1 MLTAAQQNITTNGS
15 RAYDA
20 LTSVMAGAIGI
31 FSPQRACF
39 YRYGREV
46 LRSYAAG
53 ELSGANQNWNPRGK
67 SADAEIKRGGKLITA
82 RARDLVQNNSYV
94 SGAIDKICNNV
105 VRRGIKPQARLR
117 LPDGSPNKKV
127 NKALER
133 LWARWSRYADLSLQ
147 NSFAAIQR
155 LVLRHVW
162 IDGEVLIHRVWDT
175 TLRGI
180 VPLRLEVIE
189 CDLLDTTVDGN
200 LANGNIGRRGVELD
214 PATGRPVAYHILPQH
229 PGDYLFGKSFGAATR
244 IPATEII
251 HIFISRRASQ
261 SRGVSWLAAI
271 LIESHD
277 LGEYKSYEMIGA
289 KLLSAFGF
297 FVKSTIPDGG
307 MGAGFGIPST
317 QLGPGGK
324 PLADATL
331 PDYIQPGRIQRL
343 PFGTEVTAAGN
354 NRPGP
359 QYEAFVRDSI
369 RGMSTGTGMSYES
382 FSNDYNAA
390 SYSSARSASLE
401 ERLAYQGQ
409 QAFLDEKLNDRVW
422 AWFLEGAWL
431 AGLLPEIRD
440 YAVDPLPYH
449 EAVAWQDPGW
459 TWVDPLKDS
468 KAADTGL
475 ANATTTRNKISSQ
488 CGEDWEDDI
497 IEPLIREEEQ
507 LTRLYELRAKNQKLQ
522 KEETANV
529 AVA

>member
-1 MLTAAQQNITTNGS
+1 MMAAPPPSIS
-15 RAYDA
+15 AVSARAYA
-20 LTSVMAGAIGI
+20 AVTSAVSGVIGI
-31 FSPQRACF
+31 FSPRHACF
-39 YRYGREV
+39 YRHGREV

-53 ELSGANQNWNPRGK
+53 ELSGPNQTWNPRGK
-67 SADAEIKRGGKLITA
+67 SGDAEIKRGAKLITA

-117 LPDGSPNKKV
+117 LPDGTPDKPN

-133 LWARWSRYADLSLQ
+133 LWGRWARYADLAGQ

-162 IDGEVLIHRVWDT
+162 IDGEVLLHRVWDNA
-175 TLRGI
+175 LRGI

-189 CDLLDTTVDGN
+189 CDHLDTMVDGE
-200 LANGNIGRRGVELD
+200 LTNGNIGRRGVELD
-214 PATGRPVAYHILPQH
+214 PATGRPVAYHVLDQH
-229 PGDYLFGKSFGAATR
+229 PGDYLFRGAFGSSRR
-244 IPATEII
+244 IPASEIR
-251 HIFISRRASQ
+251 HIFANRRASQ
-261 SRGVSWLAAI
+261 SRGISWLSAI

-277 LGEYKSYEMIGA
+277 LGEYKSFEMIGA

-297 FVKSTIPDGG
+297 FVKSTVPEGG
-307 MGAGFGIPST
+307 MGAGFGIPSN
-317 QLGPGGK
+317 QLGPDGK
-324 PLADATL
+324 PLADAPL

-343 PFGTEVTAAGN
+343 PFGTEIQAAGN
-354 NRPGP
+354 TRPGA

-409 QAFLDEKLNDRVW
+409 QAFLDEKLNDPVW
-422 AWFLEGAWL
+422 AWFLEAAWL
-431 AGLLPEIRD
+431 AGLLPGIRD

-449 EAVAWQDPGW
+449 EAVSWQDPGW

-475 ANATTTRNKISSQ
+475 ANATTNRTKISSQ

-507 LTRLYELRAKNQKLQ
+507 LTRLYELRAKNQQLQ
-522 KEETANV
+522 KEVSSNG